1 MRLKN
6 KIAFIP
12 GGTAGIGKSIALA
25 FIREGAQVI
34 VASRGAARVQQMEEI
49 FAQQSMSGQSLP
61 LDISDKAAVVACT
74 EQIIERYGRIDIMC
88 CSAGYFPATP
98 ALDIS
103 AAEWHAVITANL
115 SGAFYCAQAVA
126 PYMCTQGSGRILFL
140 SSGQGLRGI
149 PLMAHYSAAKG
160 GLIALARALASEFG
174 PYGITVNTIAP
185 GPTLTEHV
193 IQDIS
198 PEFLQKEAAHIP
210 LGRLGSPEDC
220 VGLAITL
227 ASDEGAY
234 ITAQTIAVD
243 GGIIHAAP
251 ARSEAGPVPSL
262 KNK

>member
-12 GGTAGIGKSIALA
+12 GGTAGMGKSIALG
-25 FIREGAQVI
+25 FIREGAQVV
-34 VASRGAARVQQMEEI
+34 VASRGAERVQQMEEL
-49 FAQQSMSGQSLP
+49 FAQQGMRGQSLQ
-61 LDISDKAAVVACT
+61 LDITDKTSVFACT

-88 CSAGYFPATP
+88 CSAGFFPATP

-103 AAEWHAVITANL
+103 STEWHTVIEGNL

-126 PYMCTQGSGRILFL
+126 QYMRAQGNGRILFL

-193 IQDIS
+193 KKVIS
-198 PEFLQKEAAHIP
+198 PEFLQQESALIP

-251 ARSEAGPVPSL
+251 ARALASSS
-262 KNK
+262 

>member
-1 MRLKN
+1 MRLKD

-12 GGTAGIGKSIALA
+12 GGTAGIGKSIALG
-25 FIREGAQVI
+25 FIREGAQVV
-34 VASRGAARVQQMEEI
+34 VASRGAERVRQMEEL
-49 FAQQSMSGQSLP
+49 FAQQSMRGLSLQ
-61 LDISDKAAVVACT
+61 LDISDRDAVVACVK
-74 EQIIERYGRIDIMC
+74 QVVERYGRIDCMC
-88 CSAGYFPATP
+88 CSAGFFPARP
-98 ALDIS
+98 ALEIS
-103 AAEWHAVITANL
+103 AAEWHEVITANL

-126 PYMCTQGSGRILFL
+126 PYMREQGGGSIVFL

-193 IQDIS
+193 ARDIS
-198 PEFLQKEAAHIP
+198 PEFLQSEAAVIP

-227 ASDEGAY
+227 AADEGAY

-251 ARSEAGPVPSL
+251 VRVGH
-262 KNK
+262 K

>member
-1 MRLKN
+1 MEEMKMRLKD

-12 GGTAGIGKSIALA
+12 GGTSGIGKQVALG
-25 FIREGAQVI
+25 FLREGAHVV
-34 VASRGAARVQQMEEI
+34 VASRNAERVKQMREL
-49 FAQQSMSGQSLP
+49 FLQHGMRGQSLE
-61 LDISDKAAVVACT
+61 LDITNRAMVSACVDKVMG
-74 EQIIERYGRIDIMC
+74 IHGRIDILC
-88 CSAGYFPATP
+88 CSAGFFPVTP
-98 ALDIS
+98 ALEITE
-103 AAEWHAVITANL
+103 AEWRQVIEGNL
-115 SGAFYCAQAVA
+115 TGAFNCAQAVA
-126 PYMCTQGSGRILFL
+126 LRMREQGGGKILFF

-160 GLIALARALASEFG
+160 GLIALARALASELG

-193 IQDIS
+193 IQNVS
-198 PEFLQKEAAHIP
+198 PEFLKNEAATIP
-210 LGRLGSPEDC
+210 LGRLGQAEDC

-251 ARSEAGPVPSL
+251 L
-262 KNK
+262 KLK

>member
-12 GGTAGIGKSIALA
+12 GGTAGIGKSIALG
-25 FIREGAQVI
+25 FIAEGAQVV
-34 VASRGAARVQQMEEI
+34 VASRGAERVRQMEEL
-49 FAQQSMSGQSLP
+49 FARQAMSGLSLQ
-61 LDISDKAAVVACT
+61 LDITDKAAVVACT
-74 EQIIERYGRIDIMC
+74 ERILERYGRIDIMC
-88 CSAGYFPATP
+88 CSAGFFPATP

-103 AAEWHAVITANL
+103 AAEWHAVMEGNL

-126 PYMCTQGSGRILFL
+126 PHMRAQGSGRILFL

-174 PYGITVNTIAP
+174 PFGITVNTIAP

-193 IQDIS
+193 TQAIS
-198 PEFLQKEAAHIP
+198 PEFLQQEAAAVP
-210 LGRLGSPEDC
+210 LGRLGSPDDC
-220 VGLAITL
+220 VGLAVTL

-251 ARSEAGPVPSL
+251 AQVPGTPS
-262 KNK
+262 